1 MGRVAPNTAE
11 IEYAVTLAVLNFQTE
26 FMKTTYSRVQV
37 HVFDELIEVILT
49 RATSIPAED
58 ELTKTLKGRML
69 LRQFHQATFESCRNL
84 LRKRIEHAVGA
95 GVQSLIAD
103 FDPSTGR
110 NTIIIRL
117 QESFTASTSC
127 QPIG

>member
-1 MGRVAPNTAE
+1 
-11 IEYAVTLAVLNFQTE
+11 
-26 FMKTTYSRVQV
+26 
-37 HVFDELIEVILT
+37 VILT
-49 RATSIPAED
+49 RTMSIPAED
-58 ELTKTLKGRML
+58 ELAKTLKGRVL

-103 FDPSTGR
+103 FDPSKRR

-117 QESFTASTSC
+117 EESLAASTSC
-127 QPIG
+127 PSIG

>member
-1 MGRVAPNTAE
+1 MGRVATNKAE
-11 IEYAVTLAVLNFQTE
+11 IEYAVMLAVLNFQTE
-26 FMKTTYSRVQV
+26 FMKSTYSRVQV

-49 RATSIPAED
+49 RTTSIPAED
-58 ELTKTLKGRML
+58 ELAKTLKGRVL
-69 LRQFHQATFESCRNL
+69 LRQFHQATFESCRNV

-103 FDPSTGR
+103 LDPSTGR

-117 QESFTASTSC
+117 EESLATSTSY